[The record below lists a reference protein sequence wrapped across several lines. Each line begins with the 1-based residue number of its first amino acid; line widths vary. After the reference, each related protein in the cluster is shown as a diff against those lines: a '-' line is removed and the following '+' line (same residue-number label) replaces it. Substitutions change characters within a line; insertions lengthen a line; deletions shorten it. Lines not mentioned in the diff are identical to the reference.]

1 MPAYAAE
8 ELPWG
13 HLRRLGHQG
22 ALFLLPLGPIED
34 HGPHLPSGVDYY
46 TAREFTRE
54 LAERL
59 AKEGH
64 EVVVL
69 PTLALGASMLYTL
82 GCLRIPVSTTE
93 RVVRSLG
100 LEMARE
106 GVRRLAVVTTHGAV
120 THLKALEKACE
131 TVTERTRLN
140 MISPCRQI
148 IMKFLSGG
156 LREQLER
163 RLGEKF
169 SDEDWNKLCHD
180 YHAGAWETALML
192 RYRPDLVRSF
202 YRELPGH
209 TVKSIRGI
217 STHRGYFGYPALA
230 SEKLGHAAEEVL
242 VKEGLVQLRGLL
254 KTPLHAE
261 SKGKGKAWLPL
272 AVAATVVGV
281 GLFYKHYDKDSR

>member
-1 MPAYAAE
+1 MPVYAAE
-8 ELPWG
+8 ELTWG

-54 LAERL
+54 LADKLGQES
-59 AKEGH
+59 

-69 PTLALGASMLYTL
+69 PALALGASMLYTL

-93 RVVRSLG
+93 KVVRSLG

-106 GVRRLAVVTTHGAV
+106 GVRRLAVITTHGAV
-120 THLKALEKACE
+120 THLKALESAAQ
-131 TVTERTRLN
+131 TVTARSRMK

-163 RLGEKF
+163 RLGDKF
-169 SDEDWNKLCHD
+169 NDDDWQKLCHD

-209 TVKSIRGI
+209 TVKSVRGI

-230 SEKLGHAAEEVL
+230 SEKLGQAAEEVL
-242 VKEGLVQLRGLL
+242 LKEGLAVLRDLL
-254 KTPLHAE
+254 KQPLHE
-261 SKGKGKAWLPL
+261 PQNGSRKGWLPL

-281 GLFYKHYDKDSR
+281 GLFYKYNDKDSR